1 MNTYNAP
8 TINVRV
14 IKRLFLVMLAALLVV
29 GTAPMLFVGRA
40 SAVRAQM
47 SERSIQLSDSGAS
60 GNGITP
66 GTVGSGTS
74 VTYRF
79 SFTVSNVAQS
89 MIVDFCSNDP
99 IIGDTCTAP
108 TGMNVSGATL
118 NASATTGNVSTGN
131 AWQLT
136 PTHSAGVTEQLFI
149 FNTNPGTND
158 MGVGAQIFDV
168 TGMTNPST
176 TGSFY
181 ARMYTFANNSHGTY
195 TGPEEGGGTT
205 VGNYLD
211 YGGIALSTAAVITI
225 TARVQETLT
234 FCVSKAD
241 PNTWTG
247 VGTAGTCADPAVSDP
262 TTGVPAVTLGHGTG
276 TPIIDDTTVD
286 QGFVWTQLS
295 TNAVNGSVVNMHSN
309 RTCGGLSA
317 DGGSTCNIP
326 PVNSGT
332 GVSGGTAITN
342 GPTNSAFGLN
352 VEPYTSATAPA
363 GQLGSITPAS
373 FYFNASHNTV
383 PTDLWYGMDSTSSS
397 AALGGTLRS
406 YQGGVNT
413 TFGSNIMTTP
423 GPVFAAD
430 AELIFAATAAVATPA
445 GIYTANLSLIAT
457 GTF

>member
-1 MNTYNAP
+1 M
-8 TINVRV
+8 V
-14 IKRLFLVMLAALLVV
+14 AALLVV
-29 GTAPMLFVGRA
+29 VTAPMLFFGGKA
-40 SAVRAQM
+40 SAARAQM
-47 SERSIQLSDSGAS
+47 SERSIQLSDSTAS
-60 GNGITP
+60 VGPSTSGQA
-66 GTVGSGTS
+66 GSGTN

-79 SFTVSNVAQS
+79 SFTTSNAAGS
-89 MIVDFCSNDP
+89 MVVDFCSNDP
-99 IIGDTCTAP
+99 IIGDSCTAP

-118 NASATTGNVSTGN
+118 NVTATTGNIDTTNGWSVTGN
-131 AWQLT
+131 
-136 PTHSAGVTEQLFI
+136 HSAGVTEQLVLEDTNFPS
-149 FNTNPGTND
+149 NTA
-158 MGVGAQIFDV
+158 GVGAQIFDV
-168 TGMTNPST
+168 TGITNPNFA
-176 TGSFY
+176 GSFY
-181 ARMYTFANNSHGTY
+181 ARMYDFANGTVGTY

-211 YGGIALSTAAVITI
+211 YGGIALSTAALITI

-234 FCVSKAD
+234 FCITGDTTGNTSTSGAN
-241 PNTWTG
+241 PNNWTDVG
-247 VGTAGTCADPAVSDP
+247 VAGTCADSHVAANPP
-262 TTGVPAVTLGHGTG
+262 TITLGHGTS
-276 TPIIDDTTVD
+276 TKVIDDTTVD

-342 GPTNSAFGLN
+342 GPTNSDFGVN
-352 VEPYTSATAPA
+352 VEPYTSTSAPS
-363 GQLGSITPAS
+363 GQLGAITPAD
-373 FYFNASHNTV
+373 FYYNASHNTV

-397 AALGGTLRS
+397 AALGGTLRA

-413 TFGSNIMTTP
+413 TFGSNIMTTT

-430 AELIFAATAAVATPA
+430 SELIFAATAAVTTPA